1 MYEFSVTINKAQIA
15 EEVRNETHKFGKG
28 RDNGQL
34 TPQQVSNLQADDLAQ
49 DTSIVNTS
57 LELSLERVVGEL
69 AKHLDGV
76 GAGTSNDEV
85 VLDFKMSH
93 YYSPLSDSA
102 VSTGIK
108 AFVKTNTIYE
118 YLKIV
123 APSDSTLYLR
133 QAEQYLTIV
142 KSTLNYK
149 KWHNKSR

>member
-1 MYEFSVTINKAQIA
+1 MYEFSVTIDKDQIA

-69 AKHLDGV
+69 AKHLDSV
-76 GAGTSNDEV
+76 EPGALPHNVMLG
-85 VLDFKMSH
+85 FKMSH

-108 AFVKTNTIYE
+108 AFIKTNTIYE
-118 YLKIV
+118 YLKHV
-123 APSDSTLYLR
+123 APSDAALYLR

-149 KWHNKSR
+149 RWHSKSR